1 MLDEVPSSYKLQ
13 EHACKSNR
21 LLLDKKKITTQQI
34 ARVNSL
40 PQSKKRLKSIF
51 ANLRKLHFSFKR
63 KNFSMKRCWYIGM
76 INSLDMKIK
85 LFPIN

>member
-1 MLDEVPSSYKLQ
+1 MKSLL
-13 EHACKSNR
+13 HINCKNMHVRVTDSFWI
-21 LLLDKKKITTQQI
+21 KKKITTQKI